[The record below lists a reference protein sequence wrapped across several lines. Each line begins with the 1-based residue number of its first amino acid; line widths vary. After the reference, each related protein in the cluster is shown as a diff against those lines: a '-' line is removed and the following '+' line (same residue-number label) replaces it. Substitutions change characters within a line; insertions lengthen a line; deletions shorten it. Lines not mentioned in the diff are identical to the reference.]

1 MSTEAENFAQPAT
14 PHQVVYNTIE
24 KVILEEPA
32 EIQQEAAM
40 PPSAEPRFDSQE
52 ELLVAI
58 ATKGGVALADATDEL
73 KNDKVSVLEAVK
85 WHPTSL
91 RDAGQGDNFSVF
103 FFPLSYVQ
111 CTKLYCVAYGAFF
124 DLCIDCMR
132 PASFSF
138 PPRTLQSDTTALRAD
153 REVVSKV

>member
-1 MSTEAENFAQPAT
+1 M
-14 PHQVVYNTIE
+14 
-24 KVILEEPA
+24 
-32 EIQQEAAM
+32 
-40 PPSAEPRFDSQE
+40 
-52 ELLVAI
+52 LVAI

-91 RDAGQGDNFSVF
+91 RDAGQGDYIFFLFF
-103 FFPLSYVQ
+103 FFPLLCSMH
-111 CTKLYCVAYGAFF
+111 KLICVAYGTFS
-124 DLCIDCMR
+124 DLCIDCVR

-138 PPRTLQSDTTALRAD
+138 SPRTLQSDTTALRAD

>member
-24 KVILEEPA
+24 KVIQEEPA

-103 FFPLSYVQ
+103 FFSRFLMFNAPNYIVLRTVHFLTCALTACVRLLSLSHHVPFNPIQ
-111 CTKLYCVAYGAFF
+111 QHCEPIV
-124 DLCIDCMR
+124 R
-132 PASFSF
+132 W
-138 PPRTLQSDTTALRAD
+138 
-153 REVVSKV
+153 